1 MLLVYGSFFDVAFGW
16 QLYTKDNYIQTILIC
31 YNFLLTTQKAKKDL
45 IKKIRNEKIKEK
57 KKKTENNIENKI

>member
-1 MLLVYGSFFDVAFGW
+1 MVEMLLVYGSFFDVAFGW

-57 KKKTENNIENKI
+57 KKNREQH